1 MMYDEQKVKSGVHV
15 SKDDLGQ
22 NFFSCKLSFSCV
34 CGQFVPFIDD
44 LIIYLG
50 QFYLLRSKSGW
61 KINIIE
67 LRKWCI
73 L

>member
-22 NFFSCKLSFSCV
+22 NFFSCKLSFSWI

-50 QFYLLRSKSGW
+50 QFYFTLL
-61 KINIIE
+61 
-67 LRKWCI
+67 
-73 L
+73 

>member
-1 MMYDEQKVKSGVHV
+1 MMSDEQKVK

-22 NFFSCKLSFSCV
+22 NFFSCKLSFSWI

-50 QFYLLRSKSGW
+50 QFYFTLL
-61 KINIIE
+61 
-67 LRKWCI
+67 
-73 L
+73 